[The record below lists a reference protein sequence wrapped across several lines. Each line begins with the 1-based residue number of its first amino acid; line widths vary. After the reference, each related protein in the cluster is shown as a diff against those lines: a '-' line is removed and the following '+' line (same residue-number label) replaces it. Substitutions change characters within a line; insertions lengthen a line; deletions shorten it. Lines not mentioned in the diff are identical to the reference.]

1 MFKFLLVA
9 LVIGVASGNVV
20 TLKNFANILL
30 NKNHNRISAS
40 PVDDRLIVG
49 GFETTIE
56 DQPWQVSLQVGSSH
70 YCGGSIIGKEWV
82 LTAAHCAS
90 K

>member
-9 LVIGVASGNVV
+9 LVIGLASGNIV
-20 TLKNFANILL
+20 TLENSTDILL
-30 NKNHNRISAS
+30 SKNHYRISAS
-40 PVDDRLIVG
+40 PVDDLLIVG

-56 DQPWQVSLQVGSSH
+56 DQPWQVSLQVGASH
-70 YCGGSIIGKEWV
+70 YCGGSIIGNEWV